1 VSFTTISLCVA
12 SQRMFIVI
20 IVVVYFVTMQSGNFW
35 IYPHKVTT
43 YTCIGTGSWNTYIR
57 NDRKVFYT
65 VYSVPHYVCVYVCMC
80 VGVCV
85 CVCVCVGARA
95 RYLVERK
102 SITRSN
108 AEYVAFNREKSEAML
123 FTRWGLH

>member
-1 VSFTTISLCVA
+1 
-12 SQRMFIVI
+12 MFIVI

-85 CVCVCVGARA
+85 CVCVCGSARA
-95 RYLVERK
+95 LSGWKEINYTEQCWIRGIQQREIGSHAIYTVGSPLINLYL
-102 SITRSN
+102 TD
-108 AEYVAFNREKSEAML
+108 
-123 FTRWGLH
+123 